1 MEKYV
6 SPIME
11 IVEFD
16 VEDVIT
22 TSEQVESYIKTVE
35 GEDLPEDLT

>member
-1 MEKYV
+1 MKYTAV
-6 SPIME
+6 EMD

-22 TSEQVESYIKTVE
+22 ASNPDIEE
-35 GEDLPEDLT
+35 GGDDE

>member
-1 MEKYV
+1 MKYTAV
-6 SPIME
+6 EMD

-22 TSEQVESYIKTVE
+22 ASKDIDEGSEEE
-35 GEDLPEDLT
+35 